1 MGCLMAAVRELA
13 MSRASSKKCV
23 VMVVVVVV
31 VVDVLGGNGGAESAG
46 SSDTSGPRQDQP
58 GRTDEGLPLGG
69 CCQFMGLD
77 GAKPGGVWRSGVQQ
91 RQRTDAPPP
100 TGPSGCQTA
109 RGRTGGGGGLGS
121 LTPGLRACLVLRT
134 STSGWC
140 GFHGAARSP
149 ARWADAFSDDA
160 VAVAPWATV
169 NAQWPQSIEL
179 ASAAKRCARAR
190 IRPARPTRDAP
201 TWPLA
206 AIMGTPCPRWAGELA
221 GAADAS
227 KIDSHPP

>member
-77 GAKPGGVWRSGVQQ
+77 GAKPGGCGARAFSSGSAPTHHHPLDRPAARPPGDGQVEGWMVW
-91 RQRTDAPPP
+91 
-100 TGPSGCQTA
+100 
-109 RGRTGGGGGLGS
+109 L
-121 LTPGLRACLVLRT
+121 
-134 STSGWC
+134 
-140 GFHGAARSP
+140 GAARSP